1 MIAEVVLC
9 GGGALMLAEVVWNLW
24 QGAHACLGSACV
36 FVPLPVIDCRWLGF
50 QVVVS
55 AVSLL
60 LRQAGLGVL
69 VSTAVVCGV
78 CDISFY
84 PGCRVGP
91 VVCTHVLS
99 VAGGWWVWPWQL
111 GLGQVD
117 VLTTGEGPSG
127 EGLVG
132 ESECVC
138 SMHGRL
144 PRWPLSVEH
153 AVLHVWQLGLQLL
166 FGTAAVAIAWHALL
180 RVCQEELQ
188 THVA

>member
-1 MIAEVVLC
+1 VPGKCLC
-9 GGGALMLAEVVWNLW
+9 LCA
-24 QGAHACLGSACV
+24 
-36 FVPLPVIDCRWLGF
+36 VPLPVIDCRWLGF
-50 QVVVS
+50 HVVS

-60 LRQAGLGVL
+60 LWQAGLGVL

-84 PGCRVGP
+84 PGCCAALCGP

-99 VAGGWWVWPWQL
+99 VPRGWWVQSRQL

-127 EGLVG
+127 ESLFG

-138 SMHGRL
+138 SMHG
-144 PRWPLSVEH
+144 
-153 AVLHVWQLGLQLL
+153 
-166 FGTAAVAIAWHALL
+166 
-180 RVCQEELQ
+180 
-188 THVA
+188 